1 MVKGAPDYQ
10 GVTRRVMRPDLYGDA
25 MKELGVAT
33 KVAEVQKLT
42 FFDGVTFDAAGDLDK
57 QALSYPINSVAG

>member
-1 MVKGAPDYQ
+1 
-10 GVTRRVMRPDLYGDA
+10 
-25 MKELGVAT
+25 
-33 KVAEVQKLT
+33 LT